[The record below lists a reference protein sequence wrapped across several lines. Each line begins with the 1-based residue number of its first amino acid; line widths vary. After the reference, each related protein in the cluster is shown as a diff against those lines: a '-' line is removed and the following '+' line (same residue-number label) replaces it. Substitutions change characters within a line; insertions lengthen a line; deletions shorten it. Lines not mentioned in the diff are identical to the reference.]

1 HRWIS
6 LPCGEAWEILMRIM
20 VGSVA
25 RVAAMAVSLAAVA
38 KPEIQTIQSVMD
50 KVIDPSADSLW
61 EQAGTVVTPK
71 GAEVHRPHTPGQWQ
85 SARALA
91 LKVVEGAKLLQTRRP
106 VGEDGHW
113 KLADASTSGI
123 RTAAQIEADIARDP
137 QRFYA
142 AAARLQRT
150 AQDAADALGRRDTD
164 AFLDAGARIDAACE
178 ACHAA
183 YWYPRDPPRPLP
195 DPAVFPRTAIRPSR
209 EATP

>member
-1 HRWIS
+1 
-6 LPCGEAWEILMRIM
+6 M
-20 VGSVA
+20 
-25 RVAAMAVSLAAVA
+25 RVASGIIALVMASVGGLAGAAAPEPRTVQAIMDAV
-38 KPEIQTIQSVMD
+38 V
-50 KVIDPSADSLW
+50 DPSADSLW
-61 EQAGTVVTPK
+61 EAAGTVVTAK
-71 GAEVHRPHTPGQWQ
+71 GPRAHRPHTAEQWEK
-85 SARALA
+85 ARGLA
-91 LKVVEGAKLLQTRRP
+91 LKVVEGARLLQTRRP

-113 KLADASTSGI
+113 VLADSATPGI

-150 AQDAADALGRRDTD
+150 AQDAADALGRRDLD

-195 DPAVFPRTAIRPSR
+195 DPAAFARTAGRP
-209 EATP
+209 